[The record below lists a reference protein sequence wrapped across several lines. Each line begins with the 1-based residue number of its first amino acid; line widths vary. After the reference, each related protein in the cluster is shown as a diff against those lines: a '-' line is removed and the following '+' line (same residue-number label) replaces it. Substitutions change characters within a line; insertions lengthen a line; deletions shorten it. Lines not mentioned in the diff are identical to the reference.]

1 VNLNSEIGRFVIDG
15 QNVIGMI
22 DGEHVRILSED
33 DNLREVLA
41 ELPASAN
48 VIGRKVLLS
57 KTKYLPALDPDA
69 RVFAVAVNYPAHG
82 KEASVSPPPRPLLFY
97 KAPSNF
103 VAHGGTLDSHPE
115 LTQKFDYEGE
125 IGVVIGKPCF
135 KVSRENAFDYVA
147 GICPINDGSAR
158 DLTVM
163 HAGEIRWVDWT
174 AAKGL
179 ESASAIGPVIT
190 YGTEVTN
197 MLRNQEFTFV
207 TRLNGEVVQQG
218 NMKDMVFNVAD
229 LIATL
234 SSYMT
239 LMPGDVIAT
248 GTPSGIGMARNRFL
262 QTGDKL
268 EVQIGDFRPLQVNV
282 K

>member
-1 VNLNSEIGRFVIDG
+1 VNLKTEIGRFEIDG
-15 QNVIGMI
+15 LNMVGVIEGDDI
-22 DGEHVRILSED
+22 CIVSES
-33 DNLREVLA
+33 DNFREVLA
-41 ELPASAN
+41 KLPESAT
-48 VIGRKVLLS
+48 VKGRRVSLS
-57 KTKYLPALDPDA
+57 TTRYLPAIDPDA

-82 KEASVSPPPRPLLFY
+82 KEAAVTPPPRPLFFY

-125 IGVVIGKPCF
+125 IAVVIGKPCF
-135 KVSRENAFDYVA
+135 KVSREHAIDYAV
-147 GICPINDGSAR
+147 GICSLNDGSAR
-158 DLTVM
+158 DLSVM
-163 HAGEIRWVDWT
+163 YSGESRWVDWT
-174 AAKGL
+174 AAKAL
-179 ESASAIGPVIT
+179 DCASAIGPVIT
-190 YGTEVTN
+190 FGSEITKGL
-197 MLRNQEFTFV
+197 MNQDLTFE

-218 NMKDMVFNVAD
+218 SLKDMVFNVAD

-262 QTGDKL
+262 QSGDSL
-268 EVQIGDFRPLQVNV
+268 EVQIGDLRSLQVSV
-282 K
+282 E